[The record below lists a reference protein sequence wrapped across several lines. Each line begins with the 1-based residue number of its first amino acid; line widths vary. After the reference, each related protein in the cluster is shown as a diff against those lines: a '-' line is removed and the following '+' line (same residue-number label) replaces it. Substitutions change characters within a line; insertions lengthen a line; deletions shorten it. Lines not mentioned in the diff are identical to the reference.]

1 MNHGPAGDVLVR
13 LFAERGEVERSRI
26 RLRGAVQGVG
36 MRPFVHGLA
45 ARHGISG
52 FVLNDGDGVVI
63 EAEGPDVATFVAAL
77 SAEKPPLAAIDS
89 VETEAIAPTGETGF
103 RIVES
108 VASKARTRVPA
119 DAATC
124 EACLD
129 DLFSSESRF
138 HLYPF
143 VNCTHCGPRWTIT
156 AHLPYDRPQTAMAGF
171 PMCEACARDYRDPGN
186 RRFHAEPIACPACGP
201 RLSVVWR
208 REEGSVVQ
216 PRGASLNGGE
226 PIIPSTSDLVVG
238 QGGASIVP
246 SPLEGEG
253 QGGGAA
259 ASPHAPM
266 VEASTVPPLSV
277 SPHPGG
283 SGPDAGT
290 ITTPPQNR
298 GERVT
303 AGIEATPSP
312 IAEIVAAIRA
322 GKIVALKGI
331 GGFHLMCDARNEAA
345 VTELRRRK
353 IRDAKPFAV
362 MLANAASLDGI
373 AVAGEVERTL
383 FLSPAAPIVV
393 MDAVPGALA
402 SGIAP
407 NLGRI
412 GVMRAYAPLHH
423 LIFWQAAGRPEGS
436 AWREIANDF
445 VVVATSANPGGEPLV
460 IDDADALARLGGI
473 ADLIVGHDRPIV
485 IRADDSVAQVIAG
498 APSLIRRARGY
509 VPEPI
514 DLGTDGP
521 VVLATGAHLKATV
534 TVTRGREAFVSQHV
548 GDLDTVETVKFYR
561 ETAAHLLS
569 LLDVTP
575 EIVACDLH
583 PDFRSS
589 QFALEFDAP
598 VLPIQHHAAHVA
610 AIAAEHGISGPIL
623 GLALDG
629 IGHGDDGAA
638 WGGEM
643 IRVDGTNWRRL
654 GHLATLALPGGDKA
668 AREPWRMAV
677 AALHAI
683 GEGERAKDLFPDE
696 PMLPAL
702 LARLASGREATTTSL
717 GRLFDAVAGLVGLRR
732 RQDHEGQAAMELEA
746 LVTAPTRGSGLFRL
760 ANGVLDFTPLLVEL
774 ARPGVN
780 PRCAAAV
787 FHGTVIDGLTL
798 LVATRADRGDAV
810 ALGGG
815 CLMNRVLAEGLVE
828 ALAAQGFRPLLAHRV
843 PANDGGLSLGQA
855 ALARAHVLATDP
867 IPTTKIP

>member
-1 MNHGPAGDVLVR
+1 MTYEPAGDAFARALPTTGETAR
-13 LFAERGEVERSRI
+13 LRI

-45 ARHGISG
+45 ARHGIAG

-63 EAEGPDVATFVAAL
+63 EAEGVGLSAFVAAL
-77 SAEKPPLAAIDS
+77 TAEKPPLAAIDALVS
-89 VETEAIAPTGETGF
+89 EAIPPTGETGF
-103 RIVES
+103 RIVDS

-129 DLFSSESRF
+129 DLFSPASRF

-156 AHLPYDRPQTAMAGF
+156 ARLPYDRPQTAMAGF
-171 PMCEACARDYRDPGN
+171 PMCEACERDYRDPGN
-186 RRFHAEPIACPACGP
+186 RRFHAEPIACPVCGP
-201 RLSVVWR
+201 KLTVVWR
-208 REEGSVVQ
+208 REEGAA
-216 PRGASLNGGE
+216 G
-226 PIIPSTSDLVVG
+226 PSPDAHPH
-238 QGGASIVP
+238 GGASGTPSSSEFASGHPIRPDVP
-246 SPLEGEG
+246 SPI
-253 QGGGAA
+253 
-259 ASPHAPM
+259 
-266 VEASTVPPLSV
+266 V
-277 SPHPGG
+277 
-283 SGPDAGT
+283 
-290 ITTPPQNR
+290 
-298 GERVT
+298 
-303 AGIEATPSP
+303 
-312 IAEIVAAIRA
+312 EIVAAVRA

-331 GGFHLMCDARNEAA
+331 GGFHLICDARSEAA
-345 VTELRRRK
+345 VAELRRRK

-362 MLANAASLDGI
+362 MVANAASLA
-373 AVAGEVERTL
+373 AVAVVGEVERDL

-393 MDAVPGALA
+393 MDAVPGVLA
-402 SGIAP
+402 TGVAP
-407 NLGRI
+407 GLGRI

-423 LIFWQAAGRPEGS
+423 LIFWEAAGRPAADG
-436 AWREIANDF
+436 WRDASNDL
-445 VVVATSANPGGEPLV
+445 VLVATSANPGGEPLV
-460 IDDADALARLGGI
+460 IDDADALRRLGGI

-498 APSLIRRARGY
+498 KPSLIRRARGW
-509 VPEPI
+509 VPQPI
-514 DLGTDGP
+514 DLGSDGP

-575 EIVACDLH
+575 DVVACDLH

-589 QFALEFDAP
+589 RFALEFDAP
-598 VLPIQHHAAHVA
+598 VLPVQHHAAHVA
-610 AIAAEHGISGPIL
+610 AIGAEHGVTVPLL

-638 WGGEM
+638 WGGEFL
-643 IRVDGTNWRRL
+643 RVDGTRWERL
-654 GHLATLALPGGDKA
+654 GHLAPLAQPGGDKA

-683 GEGERAKDLFPDE
+683 GEGDRARTLFPDE
-696 PMLPAL
+696 PLIGPL
-702 LARLASGREATTTSL
+702 LARLASGREATTTSA
-717 GRLFDAVAGLVGLRR
+717 GRLFDAVAGIVGLRR
-732 RQDHEGQAAMELEA
+732 TQDHEGQAAMELEA
-746 LVTAPTRGSGLFRL
+746 LVATARHGTGLYRL
-760 ANGVLDFTPLLVEL
+760 AGGVLDFAPLLSEL
-774 ARPGVN
+774 ARPGVA
-780 PRCAAAV
+780 PRCAAEF
-787 FHGTVIDGLTL
+787 FHGTLIDGLVTL
-798 LVATRADRGDAV
+798 VTTHARPGDPI

-828 ALAAQGFRPLLAHRV
+828 ALGAQGLRPLLAHKV

-855 ALARAHVLATDP
+855 ALARAHVETHV
-867 IPTTKIP
+867 TCNETKKND

>member
-1 MNHGPAGDVLVR
+1 MTLDAAAGRLDR
-13 LFAERGEVERSRI
+13 LFATSGEVERL
-26 RLRGAVQGVG
+26 RLRVRGAVQGVG

-45 ARHGISG
+45 ARHGLAG

-63 EAEGPDVATFVAAL
+63 EAEGARVADFVAAL
-77 SAEKPPLAAIDS
+77 TAEKPPLAVIDA
-89 VETEAIAPTGETGF
+89 VESEAIAPIGETGF

-129 DLFSSESRF
+129 DLFWPESRF

-143 VNCTHCGPRWTIT
+143 VNCTPCGPRYTIT

-171 PMCEACARDYRDPGN
+171 PMCAACGRDYRDPGN
-186 RRFHAEPIACPACGP
+186 RRFHAEPIACPICGP
-201 RLSVVWR
+201 RLTHSV
-208 REEGSVVQ
+208 G
-216 PRGASLNGGE
+216 
-226 PIIPSTSDLVVG
+226 
-238 QGGASIVP
+238 
-246 SPLEGEG
+246 
-253 QGGGAA
+253 
-259 ASPHAPM
+259 
-266 VEASTVPPLSV
+266 
-277 SPHPGG
+277 
-283 SGPDAGT
+283 
-290 ITTPPQNR
+290 
-298 GERVT
+298 
-303 AGIEATPSP
+303 
-312 IAEIVAAIRA
+312 EIVAAIRK
-322 GKIVALKGI
+322 GEIVAVKGI
-331 GGFHLMCDARNEAA
+331 GGFHLMADARNEAA

-362 MLANAASLDGI
+362 MVANAASLDGV
-373 AVAGEVERTL
+373 AVAGEAERAL
-383 FLSPAAPIVV
+383 FLAPSAPIVV
-393 MDAVPGALA
+393 MDAVAGALA
-402 SGIAP
+402 SGVAP
-407 NLGRI
+407 GLGRI
-412 GVMRAYAPLHH
+412 GAMRAYAPLHH
-423 LIFWQAAGRPEGS
+423 LIFWEAAGRPTGD
-436 AWREIANDF
+436 AWWAAANDL
-445 VVVATSANPGGEPLV
+445 VLVATSANPGGEPLV
-460 IDDADALARLGGI
+460 IDDADARRRLGGI

-498 APSLIRRARGY
+498 KPSLIRRARGF
-509 VPEPI
+509 VPDPI

-589 QFALEFDAP
+589 QFALEFDVP
-598 VLPIQHHAAHVA
+598 VLSVQHHAAHVA
-610 AIAAEHGISGPIL
+610 AIAAEHGLSGPIL

-638 WGGEM
+638 WGGEL
-643 IRVDGTNWRRL
+643 IRVTGTGWERL
-654 GHLATLALPGGDKA
+654 GHLAPLALPGGDKA

-683 GEGERAKDLFPDE
+683 GEGERALSLFPDE
-696 PMLPAL
+696 PMVPAV
-702 LARLASGREATTTSL
+702 LARLASGREATTTSA

-746 LVTAPTRGSGLFRL
+746 LVGEARHGTGLFRL
-760 ANGVLDFTPLLVEL
+760 ANGVLDFAPLLAEL
-774 ARPGVN
+774 ARPGVQ
-780 PRCAAAV
+780 PRCAAEF
-787 FHGTVIDGLTL
+787 FHGTLIDGLSMM
-798 LVATRADRGDAV
+798 VAAEARPGEAI

-815 CLMNRVLAEGLVE
+815 CLMNRVLAEGLVA
-828 ALAAQGFRPLLAHRV
+828 ALSRLGFRPLLAARV

-855 ALARAHVLATDP
+855 AMARAAALVSPEYSTK
-867 IPTTKIP
+867 TEKIP

>member
-1 MNHGPAGDVLVR
+1 MTFEPAGDGFARALPATGEATR
-13 LFAERGEVERSRI
+13 LRI

-45 ARHGISG
+45 ARHRLSG

-63 EAEGPDVATFVAAL
+63 EAEGVDVAAFAAAL
-77 SAEKPPLAAIDS
+77 TAEKPPLAAIDGL
-89 VETEAIAPTGETGF
+89 VAEKIAVTGETGF

-129 DLFSSESRF
+129 DLFDPASRF
-138 HLYPF
+138 FRYPF
-143 VNCTHCGPRWTIT
+143 VNCTHCGPRYTIT
-156 AHLPYDRPQTAMAGF
+156 ARLPYDRPQTAMAGF
-171 PMCEACARDYRDPGN
+171 PMCEACATDYRDPSN
-186 RRFHAEPIACPACGP
+186 RRFHAEPIACPVCGP
-201 RLSVVWR
+201 RLAVSY
-208 REEGSVVQ
+208 
-216 PRGASLNGGE
+216 RGAGLATRQALPVRGDDL
-226 PIIPSTSDLVVG
+226 PS
-238 QGGASIVP
+238 VP

-253 QGGGAA
+253 QRGGAVALPLAPKHDMDA
-259 ASPHAPM
+259 A
-266 VEASTVPPLSV
+266 PPLSV
-277 SPHPGG
+277 SPPRGG
-283 SGPDAGT
+283 RGPDESTLAT
-290 ITTPPQNR
+290 RSADR
-298 GERVT
+298 GEGSDS
-303 AGIEATPSP
+303 AISDTPDP
-312 IAEIVAAIRA
+312 IAEIVAAVRA
-322 GKIVALKGI
+322 GKIVAVKGI
-331 GGFHLMCDARNEAA
+331 GGFHLVCDARDETA

-362 MLANAASLDGI
+362 MVANAASLDGL
-373 AVAGEVERTL
+373 AVAGEVERQL

-402 SGIAP
+402 FGIAP
-407 NLGRI
+407 GLGRI

-423 LIFWQAAGRPEGS
+423 LIFWEAAGRPTAAG
-436 AWREIANDF
+436 WREAANDL
-445 VVVATSANPGGEPLV
+445 VLVATSANPGGEPLV
-460 IDDADALARLGGI
+460 IDDEDAIRRLGSI

-498 APSLIRRARGY
+498 RPSLIRRARGH

-514 DLGTDGP
+514 DLGSDGP

-548 GDLDTVETVKFYR
+548 GDLDTVETVRFYR

-575 EIVACDLH
+575 DIVACDLH

-589 QFALEFDAP
+589 RFALEFDAA

-610 AIAAEHGISGPIL
+610 AIAAEHGVDGPIL

-629 IGHGDDGAA
+629 IGHGTDGGP

-643 IRVDGTNWRRL
+643 IRVSGASWERL
-654 GHLATLALPGGDKA
+654 GHLSPLALPGGDKA

-677 AALHAI
+677 AALHAL
-683 GEGERAKDLFPDE
+683 GEAERAREIFADQS
-696 PMLPAL
+696 MVAAVV
-702 LARLASGREATTTSL
+702 ARLQSGREATTTSM
-717 GRLFDAVAGLVGLRR
+717 GRLFDAAAGLLGLRR
-732 RQDHEGQAAMELEA
+732 TQDHEGQAAMELEA
-746 LVTAPTRGSGLFRL
+746 LVRAPVRGAGLFHI
-760 ANGVLDFTPLLVEL
+760 AGGILDFRPLLAEI
-774 ARPGVN
+774 ARPGCGA
-780 PRCAAAV
+780 RAGAEL
-787 FHGTVIDGLTL
+787 FHGTLIDGLSAW
-798 LVATRADRGDAV
+798 VGVQAAPGDRI

-828 ALAAQGFRPLLAHRV
+828 TLTARGLTPLLASRV

-855 ALARAHVLATDP
+855 ALARAHVAAHPQSIETKKTP
-867 IPTTKIP
+867 EEETTPCASPYPHW

>member
-1 MNHGPAGDVLVR
+1 MNHGPAGDALVR
-13 LFAERGEVERSRI
+13 LFADRGEVERLRV

-36 MRPFVHGLA
+36 MRPFVHTLA
-45 ARHGISG
+45 ARHVVSG

-63 EAEGPDVATFVAAL
+63 EAEGTDVAAFVAAL
-77 SAEKPPLAAIDS
+77 TAEKPPLASIDS
-89 VETEAIAPTGETGF
+89 VETEAVAPTGETGF
-103 RIVES
+103 RIVDS

-129 DLFSSESRF
+129 DLYDPTSRF

-143 VNCTHCGPRWTIT
+143 VNCTHCGPRYTIT

-171 PMCEACARDYRDPGN
+171 PMCEACARDYRDPSN

-201 RLSVVWR
+201 KL
-208 REEGSVVQ
+208 
-216 PRGASLNGGE
+216 
-226 PIIPSTSDLVVG
+226 T
-238 QGGASIVP
+238 
-246 SPLEGEG
+246 
-253 QGGGAA
+253 
-259 ASPHAPM
+259 H
-266 VEASTVPPLSV
+266 T
-277 SPHPGG
+277 
-283 SGPDAGT
+283 
-290 ITTPPQNR
+290 
-298 GERVT
+298 
-303 AGIEATPSP
+303 

-322 GKIVALKGI
+322 GKIVAVKGI
-331 GGFHLMCDARNEAA
+331 GGFHLMCDARSETA
-345 VTELRRRK
+345 VAELRRRK
-353 IRDAKPFAV
+353 LRDAKPFAV
-362 MLANAASLDGI
+362 MVANTASLDAI
-373 AVAGEVERTL
+373 AVAGPVEREL
-383 FLSPAAPIVV
+383 FLSAAAPIVV

-423 LIFWQAAGRPEGS
+423 LIFREAAGRPDGTDRRG
-436 AWREIANDF
+436 AANDF
-445 VVVATSANPGGEPLV
+445 VLVATSANPGGEPLV
-460 IDDADALARLGGI
+460 IDDADARRRLGGI

-498 APSLIRRARGY
+498 KPSLIRRAKGF
-509 VPEPI
+509 VPNPV
-514 DLGTDGP
+514 DLGSDGP

-569 LLDVTP
+569 LLDVKP

-589 QFALEFDAP
+589 RFALEFDAP
-598 VLPIQHHAAHVA
+598 VLPVQHHAAHVA
-610 AIAAEHGISGPIL
+610 AIAAEHGIVEPIL

-638 WGGEM
+638 WGGEF
-643 IRVDGTNWRRL
+643 IRVTGASWRRL
-654 GHLATLALPGGDKA
+654 GHIAPLALPGGDKA

-677 AALHAI
+677 AALHAV
-683 GEGERAKDLFPDE
+683 GEAERAKALFADE
-696 PMLPAL
+696 PLLPAL
-702 LARLASGREATTTSL
+702 LARLDSGREATTTSL
-717 GRLFDAVAGLVGLRR
+717 GRLFDAVAGLAGLRR

-746 LVTAPTRGSGLFRL
+746 LVVEAKHGSGLFRL
-760 ANGVLDFTPLLVEL
+760 ASGVLDFAPLLVEL
-774 ARPGVN
+774 ARPGVR
-780 PRCAAAV
+780 PRCVAEF
-787 FHGTVIDGLTL
+787 FHGTLIDGLAT
-798 LVATRADRGDAV
+798 LVATQAHHGEAI

-828 ALAAQGFRPLLAHRV
+828 ALTARGFRPLLARAV

-855 ALARAHVLATDP
+855 ALARAHVAAHPSLAVGDA
-867 IPTTKIP
+867 KIP

>member
-1 MNHGPAGDVLVR
+1 MNHGPAGDALVR
-13 LFAERGEVERSRI
+13 LFADGGEVERLRI

-52 FVLNDGDGVVI
+52 LVLNDGDGVVI
-63 EAEGPDVATFVAAL
+63 EAEGTDVAAFVAAL
-77 SAEKPPLAAIDS
+77 TAEKPPLASIDS
-89 VETEAIAPTGETGF
+89 VETEPMSPTGESGF

-129 DLFSSESRF
+129 DLYDPESRF

-143 VNCTHCGPRWTIT
+143 VNCTHCGPRYTIT

-171 PMCEACARDYRDPGN
+171 PMCAACASDYRDPTN
-186 RRFHAEPIACPACGP
+186 RRFHAEPIACPTCGP
-201 RLSVVWR
+201 KLRVVWR
-208 REEGSVVQ
+208 RGEGSAG
-216 PRGASLNGGE
+216 RGLGPEGDV
-226 PIIPSTSDLVVG
+226 PSVG
-238 QGGASIVP
+238 LPVGPAGRSIVP
-246 SPLEGEG
+246 SPLEEEG

-259 ASPHAPM
+259 AHPRAPM
-266 VEASTVPPLSV
+266 VETSTVPSLSV
-277 SPHPGG
+277 SPPPGG
-283 SGPDAGT
+283 REPDETADDQSAPSLEARSSAEGGPSL
-290 ITTPPQNR
+290 P
-298 GERVT
+298 
-303 AGIEATPSP
+303 P
-312 IAEIVAAIRA
+312 IAEIVAALRA
-322 GKIVALKGI
+322 GKIVAVKGI
-331 GGFHLMCDARNEAA
+331 GGFHLMCDARSETA
-345 VTELRRRK
+345 VAELRRRK
-353 IRDAKPFAV
+353 ARDAKPFAV
-362 MLANAASLDGI
+362 MVANAASLDGI
-373 AVAGEVERTL
+373 AVVGDVERDL
-383 FLSPAAPIVV
+383 FLSAAAPIVV

-402 SGIAP
+402 PSIAP
-407 NLGRI
+407 NLSRI

-423 LIFWQAAGRPEGS
+423 LIFREAVGGEVAARD
-436 AWREIANDF
+436 REAANDF

-460 IDDADALARLGGI
+460 IDDADARRRLGGI

-498 APSLIRRARGY
+498 KPSLIRRAKGF
-509 VPEPI
+509 VPNPV
-514 DLGTDGP
+514 DLGSDGP

-569 LLDVTP
+569 LLDVKP

-589 QFALEFDAP
+589 RFALEFDAP
-598 VLPIQHHAAHVA
+598 VLPVQHHAAHVA
-610 AIAAEHGISGPIL
+610 AIAAEHGIVEPIL

-629 IGHGDDGAA
+629 IGHGDDGSA
-638 WGGEM
+638 WGGEF
-643 IRVDGTNWRRL
+643 IRVSGASWRRL
-654 GHLATLALPGGDKA
+654 GHLAPLALPGGDKA

-683 GEGERAKDLFPDE
+683 GEAERARALFADE
-696 PMLPAL
+696 PLLAPL
-702 LARLASGREATTTSL
+702 LARLDTGREATTTSL
-717 GRLFDAVAGLVGLRR
+717 GRLFDAVAGLAGLRR

-746 LVTAPTRGSGLFRL
+746 LMVEAKHGSGLFRL
-760 ANGVLDFTPLLVEL
+760 ANGVLDFSPLLVEL
-774 ARPGVN
+774 ARPGVR
-780 PRCAAAV
+780 PRCVAEF
-787 FHGTVIDGLTL
+787 FHGTLIDGLAT
-798 LVATRADRGDAV
+798 LVATHARHGEAI

-815 CLMNRVLAEGLVE
+815 CLMNRVLAEGLVA
-828 ALAAQGFRPLLAHRV
+828 ALTARGFRPLLAHAV

-855 ALARAHVLATDP
+855 ALARAHAASR
-867 IPTTKIP
+867 PTPKIP

>member
-1 MNHGPAGDVLVR
+1 MDFRHAGDALDR
-13 LFAERGEVERSRI
+13 LFARGEEVERLRV

-45 ARHGISG
+45 ARHRLAG

-63 EAEGPDVATFVAAL
+63 EAEGVGLAAFVAAL
-77 SAEKPPLAAIDS
+77 TAEKPPLAAIDE
-89 VETEAIAPTGETGF
+89 VESEAMTPTGETGF

-129 DLFSSESRF
+129 DLFDPASRF

-156 AHLPYDRPQTAMAGF
+156 ARLPYDRPQTAMAGF
-171 PMCEACARDYRDPGN
+171 PMCAACERDYRDPTN

-201 RLSVVWR
+201 GL
-208 REEGSVVQ
+208 
-216 PRGASLNGGE
+216 
-226 PIIPSTSDLVVG
+226 T
-238 QGGASIVP
+238 
-246 SPLEGEG
+246 
-253 QGGGAA
+253 
-259 ASPHAPM
+259 H
-266 VEASTVPPLSV
+266 
-277 SPHPGG
+277 
-283 SGPDAGT
+283 
-290 ITTPPQNR
+290 
-298 GERVT
+298 
-303 AGIEATPSP
+303 P

-322 GKIVALKGI
+322 GKIVAVKGI
-331 GGFHLMCDARNEAA
+331 GGFHLMCDARSEAVVA
-345 VTELRRRK
+345 ELRRRK

-362 MLANAASLDGI
+362 MVADDVSLDLV
-373 AVAGEVERTL
+373 ALAGEREREL

-393 MDAVPGALA
+393 MDAVPGMLA
-402 SGIAP
+402 SSIAP
-407 NLGRI
+407 NLDRI
-412 GVMRAYAPLHH
+412 GVMRAHAPLHH
-423 LIFWQAAGRPEGS
+423 LIFREAAGGDAGIDRHTRP
-436 AWREIANDF
+436 NDF
-445 VVVATSANPGGEPLV
+445 VLVATSANPGGEPLV
-460 IDDADALARLGGI
+460 IDDDDARRRLAGI

-498 APSLIRRARGY
+498 APSVIRRAKGY

-514 DLGTDGP
+514 DLGVDGP

-589 QFALEFDAP
+589 HFALEFDAP
-598 VLPIQHHAAHVA
+598 VLPVQHHAAHVA
-610 AIAAEHGISGPIL
+610 AIAAEHGIDGPIL

-638 WGGEM
+638 WGGEL
-643 IRVDGTNWRRL
+643 IRLDGPRWERL
-654 GHLATLALPGGDKA
+654 GHLAPLALPGGDKA

-677 AALHAI
+677 AALAAI
-683 GEGERAKDLFPDE
+683 GEAGRAKNLFPDE

-702 LARLASGREATTTSL
+702 LARLAAGREATTTSA
-717 GRLFDAVAGLVGLRR
+717 GRLFDAVAGLIGLRR

-746 LVTAPTRGSGLFRL
+746 LVVEAKHGSGLFRL
-760 ANGVLDFTPLLVEL
+760 ANGVLDFAPLIAEL
-774 ARPGVN
+774 ARPGVGR
-780 PRCAAAV
+780 RCAAEF
-787 FHGTVIDGLTL
+787 FHGTLIDGLAM
-798 LVATRADRGDAV
+798 LVTTRARRGDAV

-815 CLMNRVLAEGLVE
+815 CLMNRVLAEGLVT
-828 ALAAQGFRPLLAHRV
+828 ALTARGLRPLLARRV

-855 ALARAHVLATDP
+855 ALALAHLRDADRRP
-867 IPTTKIP
+867 KTTKIP